1 MRLQEKL
8 AGVLLAGAMA
18 LTGCTAAQPDA
29 GGSAGAVSSSP
40 SSTPDRPAVTLA
52 EGGAPPTVLTGE
64 AGTTSVAASAAL
76 FTSSPV
82 AVVAYDGGAA
92 ATDPAPTDPAVIE
105 RAAAAAVE
113 LGVPFLVAGTAEL
126 EPELDRLGAST
137 VLVFG
142 TPSTATGWEPVVG
155 DRTVVPE
162 TSPDQLP
169 PFDAAADPAAAVVLT
184 AGTNPAHT
192 AAAATARAA
201 GAEVL
206 ALGTP
211 DPRAD
216 PAAIAA
222 LKRQPERSV
231 IALGEGFGTPEALG
245 QHTQVART
253 APELPG
259 GGQTVFPGRRM
270 VALYGHPGGGA
281 LGVLGEQDVD
291 AAIQRA
297 KDQAQQYQQFSSEPV
312 VPAFEIITTVAS
324 SEAGPDGD
332 YSSEATLEHIRP
344 WVDAAEA
351 AGVYVVLDLQP
362 GTTDFLA
369 QAQRYEELLKRPH
382 VGLALD
388 PEWRLSPGQRH
399 MEQIGSV
406 DAAEVNR
413 VVTWLADLTRDNN
426 LPQKVFMLH
435 QFSLAMVG
443 NRPQVDTG
451 RSELA
456 MVVHADGHGDPGQK
470 METWNALRADLPAN
484 IWMGWKNFLDEDT
497 PTFTPAQTYND
508 VAPKPWFVSYQ

>member
-8 AGVLLAGAMA
+8 AGVLLAGAVA
-18 LTGCTAAQPDA
+18 LTGCTAVQPDA
-29 GGSAGAVSSSP
+29 GGSAGAVPSST
-40 SSTPDRPAVTLA
+40 SSTPDRSAVTLTG
-52 EGGAPPTVLTGE
+52 GGAPPTVLTGD
-64 AGTTSVAASAAL
+64 AGSTSVAASAAL

-92 ATDPAPTDPAVIE
+92 VIE
-105 RAAAAAVE
+105 RAAAAAVD
-113 LGVPFLVAGTAEL
+113 LGVPVLAAGSMDL
-126 EPELDRLGAST
+126 QPELDRLGAGT

-142 TPSTATGWEPVVG
+142 APPDGWEPIVG
-155 DRTVVPE
+155 NRTVVPE
-162 TSPDQLP
+162 TDPDQLP

-184 AGTNPAHT
+184 AGTNPAH
-192 AAAATARAA
+192 AAAAASARAA

-245 QHTQVART
+245 QRTQVART

-297 KDQAQQYQQFSSEPV
+297 KEQAQQYQQFSAEPV

-344 WVDAAEA
+344 WVEAAES

-406 DAAEVNR
+406 DATEVNR
-413 VVTWLADLTRDNN
+413 VATWLADLTRDNN

-497 PTFTPAQTYND
+497 PTFTPAQTFND